1 MQPKTNNDSLGLSLQ
16 ETDSESSISNIE
28 LVKDELSNKSNA
40 KTQQNSEQSKDWFG
54 FSDLCI

>member
-16 ETDSESSISNIE
+16 ETDSESSISSVE
-28 LVKDELSNKSNA
+28 LITDELSDKSNA
-40 KTQQNSEQSKDWFG
+40 KTQQSSEQSKDWFG